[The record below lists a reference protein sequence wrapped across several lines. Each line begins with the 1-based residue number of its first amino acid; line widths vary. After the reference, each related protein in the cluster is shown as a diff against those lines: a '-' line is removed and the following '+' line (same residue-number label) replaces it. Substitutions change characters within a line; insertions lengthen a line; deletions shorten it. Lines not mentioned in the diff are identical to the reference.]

1 MPTMSSIACS
11 SLRPCVHTIARHV
24 WKSRARPIAL
34 STNRGDP
41 SYDSQ
46 PVARLYFIR
55 SQCTKIG
62 SIISA
67 SASGASG
74 SSLEC
79 GISWSRSML
88 VYNFSLQRK

>member
-62 SIISA
+62 SIILA
-67 SASGASG
+67 STSCAFG
-74 SSLEC
+74 SSLVS
-79 GISWSRSML
+79 GISWSRRML
-88 VYNFSLQRK
+88 AHSPSLRRK